1 MKKIKLLV
9 VLLCTA
15 LGFIA
20 CSKDDL
26 GMQPVFDSSNV
37 NLEIKR
43 DTADTYQISL
53 PIESEEGLA
62 KISLV
67 DDVTGEI
74 LDEVTTFSD
83 VYSYTYNYTLD
94 LTSYTESTVLML
106 TLNIEDQ
113 EGQKVSKKIT
123 LTINFPVVE
132 ISFAGDNLQSQF
144 EDYNLKVTI
153 DKGVTMLQKVEVY
166 LASELSGTL
175 TLDPSLERQEV
186 NVHVAGLEMGDN
198 LLKVVVLDEFDQE
211 FSKEVT
217 IKRIEAKT
225 WLDVAGV
232 YYYTGNMIDFWG
244 MQFEEE
250 ILLTFN
256 NVSSYPEDES
266 LRPVIP
272 DGDKI
277 YVCLFE
283 NVMGQSAIGFSFEYN
298 TNDQIVKIK
307 RDSMKI
313 DDYGYSTLIESEEY
327 EYFYDEFG
335 DLEKVTKNDA
345 DYITN
350 ILVENGYIVSYR
362 IDGLDYTPI
371 YDENGERIDNYILNT
386 TYTFSEELNPVYMSI
401 LPAVVPFTVYG
412 WDLSYIFY
420 NRYLASGLGDVT
432 YEVGQLVDRKQEISW
447 MNGDKELG
455 LSIRYYE

>member
-1 MKKIKLLV
+1 MKKLKFFV
-9 VLLCTA
+9 VLLCA
-15 LGFIA
+15 AIGFIA
-20 CSKDDL
+20 CSKDEV
-26 GMQPVFDSSNV
+26 GMQPIFDSSNV
-37 NLEIKR
+37 TLEMKR
-43 DTADTYQISL
+43 DTADVYQISL

-67 DDVTGEI
+67 NDVTGEV

-83 VYSYTYNYTLD
+83 MYSYVYNYTLD

-113 EGQKVSKKIT
+113 AGQKVTKKIT

-153 DKGVTMLQKVEVY
+153 DKGVTMLQKVDVY

-186 NVHVAGLEMGDN
+186 NVHVSGLEMGDN
-198 LLKVVVLDEFDQE
+198 LLKVVVLDEFGQE

-256 NVSSYPEDES
+256 TISSYPEDEA
-266 LRPVIP
+266 LQPVIP
-272 DGDKI
+272 DEDKI
-277 YVCLFE
+277 YVCTFE
-283 NVMGQSAIGFSFEYN
+283 NVMGQSAVGLAFEYN
-298 TNDQIVKIK
+298 TNDQVVKIK

-327 EYFYDEFG
+327 EYFYDASG
-335 DLEKVTKNDA
+335 DLERVTKNDE
-345 DYITN
+345 DYITD
-350 ILVENGYIVSYR
+350 ILMENGYIVSYR
-362 IDGLDYTPI
+362 INGQDYTPV
-371 YDENGERIDNYILNT
+371 YDENGERIDNYISNT
-386 TYTFSEELNPVYMSI
+386 TYSFSSELNPVYMSA
-401 LPAVVPFTVYG
+401 LPAVVPLTVYG

-420 NRYLASGLGDVT
+420 NRYLASGLGSVT
-432 YEVGQLVDRKQEISW
+432 YEVGQLLDKKQEISW
-447 MNGDKELG
+447 MEGEKELG
-455 LSIRYYE
+455 ISIRYYE